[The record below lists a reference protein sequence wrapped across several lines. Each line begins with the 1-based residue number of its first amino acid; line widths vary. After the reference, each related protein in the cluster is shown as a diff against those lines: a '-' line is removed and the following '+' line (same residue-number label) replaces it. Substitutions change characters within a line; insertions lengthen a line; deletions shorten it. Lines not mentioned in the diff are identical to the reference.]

1 MSIATAGL
9 DGRAIVSKSLLSF
22 GSGLTLIIKR
32 QTLSSTICDHLDCL
46 LPYFFFLIFKTQA
59 IIRILK
65 LDKGFDQENFQL
77 KVHRSTI
84 LSIATVVIGGV
95 LLAEEIP
102 NFCHQLY
109 AYFVEKKVPISYTVL
124 SASKIII
131 GLLLIWNRREIV
143 NFVELRRKK

>member
-1 MSIATAGL
+1 MI
-9 DGRAIVSKSLLSF
+9 
-22 GSGLTLIIKR
+22 TLIVY
-32 QTLSSTICDHLDCL
+32 CL
-46 LPYFFFLIFKTQA
+46 ISFFLIFKTQA

-102 NFCHQLY
+102 NFCRQLY